1 MGSPRRV
8 KSAKM
13 TFWQENYHFI
23 KEIYEMR
30 HTKMAE
36 WMENVEKAISR
47 IMADKVYTSAEF
59 KRERDN
65 FHALCKD
72 LERAE
77 VKKWLQQILEIL
89 MAERGKEERSEQS
102 SKLEAVIKKHEDLIP
117 TVLKTQVKVDLY
129 WKCYAYGD
137 ELKPHIEFLDGIM
150 LSSTRDIA
158 PSCVENVDELIER
171 QEKSLSQL
179 DAKKNI
185 VVDLIAKGK
194 VILEHPDKPKFL
206 EGNVKRI
213 QEGWDDTKK
222 KAQDRLKLLQDTKE
236 AWVGYADNNETIA
249 QQFEVAEEEIKM
261 VKKRYN
267 LEDALA
273 DLKKRQ
279 DLYNKSNNTI
289 SGLFKSINDNFTC
302 MSITLPEDKKKV
314 VDKEIKAVEA
324 KLEVVG
330 RFKDTVKVIED
341 FCAALVNFDNSLKA
355 VDGWKDTATAEL
367 KDIKEAS
374 GAMLPEDRV
383 ARTMDLQEDIAA
395 KIEILKGCAATEA
408 ALLPQGTGV
417 DAHAQAFKDELNR
430 ITDYVTKLAADTK
443 IECDKYSNDVKFWAE
458 YRTGI
463 KEYSPWLAGAERAAA
478 EGLSKPSDLN
488 EVKALHEKVS
498 TFDKTC
504 LTYAKVLDAAN
515 GAAQKMTTHAEAD
528 AVVAA
533 LRERYAKVKAVS
545 DEWVKKVDVLLKE
558 WTLLDN
564 TVTEL
569 NSWVAKDKSSEGE
582 NQFSLEKME
591 STLGE
596 LKNIFKEKEKLVEGL

>member
-1 MGSPRRV
+1 MG
-8 KSAKM
+8 
-13 TFWQENYHFI
+13 
-23 KEIYEMR
+23 
-30 HTKMAE
+30 
-36 WMENVEKAISR
+36 
-47 IMADKVYTSAEF
+47 
-59 KRERDN
+59 RERDN

-72 LERAE
+72 LERTE
-77 VKKWLQQILEIL
+77 VKKWLAQILEIL
-89 MAERGKEERSEQS
+89 MAERSKEERNDQNSR
-102 SKLEAVIKKHEDLIP
+102 LEDLIKKHEDLIP

-171 QEKSLSQL
+171 QEKSLVQL
-179 DAKKNI
+179 DSKRN
-185 VVDLIAKGK
+185 VVNDLIEKGK
-194 VILEHPDKPKFL
+194 KILEHPDKPKFL

-236 AWVGYADNNETIA
+236 AWVGYAENNETIA
-249 QQFEVAEEEIKM
+249 AQFEVAEAEIKL

-302 MSITLPEDKKKV
+302 MSITLPEDKKKIL
-314 VDKEIKAVEA
+314 DKEIKAVDA
-324 KLEVVG
+324 KLEVVT

-341 FCAALVNFDNSLKA
+341 FCAALVNFDTSLKTI
-355 VDGWKDTATAEL
+355 DEWKEAATAEL

-395 KIEILKGCAATEA
+395 KLEILKGCATTEL
-408 ALLPQGTGV
+408 ALLPQGAGV

-463 KEYSPWLAGAERAAA
+463 KEYSPWLAGAEKAAA

-488 EVKALHEKVS
+488 EVKALNEKVS
-498 TFDKTC
+498 PFDKTC

-515 GAAQKMTTHAEAD
+515 GAAQKMTTHGEAD
-528 AVVAA
+528 AEVAA
-533 LRERYAKVKAVS
+533 LKEKYNKVKATS

-596 LKNIFKEKEKLVEGL
+596 LKNIFKQKENLVDNL